1 MVHPNIIRFAKS
13 APAEHGYFGVGSDGK
28 VYFLHEQHVS
38 PMSSHDD
45 IREAFAKNGYEDIP
59 IMGLSRANLIN
70 ALVS

>member
-28 VYFLHEQHVS
+28 VYFLHERHVS

-59 IMGLSRANLIN
+59 IMGLSRTNLIR
-70 ALVS
+70 ALAS